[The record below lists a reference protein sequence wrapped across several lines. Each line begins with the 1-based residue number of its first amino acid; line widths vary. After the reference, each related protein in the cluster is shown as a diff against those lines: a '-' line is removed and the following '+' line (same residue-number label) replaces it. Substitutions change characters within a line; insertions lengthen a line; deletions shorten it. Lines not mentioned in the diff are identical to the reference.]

1 MAIAVH
7 PYISGQ
13 PFRIKPLAAIYDYV
27 NGFEGVLHWNGEEI
41 LNWYRTI
48 NAEAA

>member
-13 PFRIKPLAAIYDYV
+13 PFRIEYLEAVHDYMARIR
-27 NGFEGVLHWNGEEI
+27 GVIHWNGGQI
-41 LNWYRTI
+41 LDRYLKARVS
-48 NAEAA
+48 AA